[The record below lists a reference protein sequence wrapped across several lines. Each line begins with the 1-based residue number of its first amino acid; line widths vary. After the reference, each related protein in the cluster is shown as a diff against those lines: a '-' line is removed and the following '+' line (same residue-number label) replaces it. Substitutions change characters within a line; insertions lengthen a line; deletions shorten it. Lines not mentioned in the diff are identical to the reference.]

1 MTVRQQVPASERIT
15 RVEFAVTDPSY
26 PFVAVSSE
34 TGGRALM
41 EELIPRMDGEFAQFF
56 TVLDTEPGDV
66 LSLAAAHGSM
76 EAELLEEYDDG
87 GLFEFVV
94 RDNCPVVH
102 LADAG
107 ALPRDVESVDGKGF
121 ITTEIPTGTDPE
133 AVIDD
138 FLGAHDDAELVAK
151 RQQPYTTPLFSH
163 REFQHAVEDQLTE
176 RQQEVLSAAHSAGYY
191 EWPRERTAEELAV
204 ELDISP
210 ATLHE
215 HLRTAE
221 QKLISSFFEA
231 PTA

>member
-15 RVEFAVTDPSY
+15 RVEFAVTDPKY

-41 EELIPRMDGEFAQFF
+41 EELIPRTDGEFAEFF
-56 TVLDTEPGDV
+56 TVLDCDAEDV
-66 LSLAAAHGSM
+66 LSLAARHDAL

-94 RDNCPVVH
+94 HDRCPVVH
-102 LADAG
+102 LADTG
-107 ALPRDVESVDGKGF
+107 ALPRDVESADGKGF
-121 ITTEIPTGTDPE
+121 ITAEIPSDTSTDR
-133 AVIDD
+133 VIDD
-138 FLGAHDDAELVAK
+138 FLTAHGDAELVAK

-176 RQQEVLSAAHSAGYY
+176 RQQEVLAAAHSAGYY
-191 EWPRERTAEELAV
+191 EWPREHTAEEVAS
-204 ELDISP
+204 ELGISP

-221 QKLISSFFEA
+221 QKLIASFFEA